1 MPVEMLQ
8 VLLTLLYTQ
17 RILAVYHDFHC
28 FHWLLVARKLLTTK
42 LNSCYDK
49 VSEILERSELVSDI
63 LHLTP
68 QPLFLLRVTVNY
80 RVSHR
85 RSNQTL
91 YLHWRQQLKS
101 FQSLQKNKPYYDNLL
116 MTALSK
122 QNTAAFKKTVSASAA
137 DHEGGGGV
145 CATIEVLVCNHAYLN
160 YAFPDIW

>member
-85 RSNQTL
+85 RTSLASIQPDSVFTLTATTQKFSVPTKKQTVLWQPSND
-91 YLHWRQQLKS
+91 S
-101 FQSLQKNKPYYDNLL
+101 FV
-116 MTALSK
+116 
-122 QNTAAFKKTVSASAA
+122 KTKHCCV
-137 DHEGGGGV
+137 
-145 CATIEVLVCNHAYLN
+145 
-160 YAFPDIW
+160 